1 MVPSRHYGKVCK
13 VNAAIIP
20 VSPSLASS
28 LATSRFS
35 ARVECIGSEMG
46 NFALDLRGVG
56 ATRTALGVPGK
67 TPRSRR
73 PLWIGRAEWNG
84 SDDNLLL
91 KIGNQGKLAR

>member
-1 MVPSRHYGKVCK
+1 
-13 VNAAIIP
+13 
-20 VSPSLASS
+20 
-28 LATSRFS
+28 
-35 ARVECIGSEMG
+35 MG